1 MFSQLPCGRGPH
13 QIKISPYDAEK
24 HVWIIDDQLHMIYR
38 FTYDGK
44 LEMSKGELGVRGRGP
59 NTFDRPTDIAWLPD
73 GTYFITD
80 GYGGTR
86 VAKFGPNDEFIK
98 DWGQAPKDPANPG
111 PNEFN
116 TVHSIAISADQRL
129 FVVDR
134 GHQRMQV
141 FDTDGNFLDMWPLR
155 SPHWPASTT
164 AFVVNHFIDDKGF
177 IWAGDGQTFRILKFD
192 LDGNFLYSWGAG
204 GPQPGRLGCSHGI
217 TTDQLGNLYLADC
230 FAGRVQKFEPLPG
243 ADPDKVAGQIL
254 RTWDTWKPN

>member
-1 MFSQLPCGRGPH
+1 M
-13 QIKISPYDAEK
+13 
-24 HVWIIDDQLHMIYR
+24 
-38 FTYDGK
+38 
-44 LEMSKGELGVRGRGP
+44 
-59 NTFDRPTDIAWLPD
+59 
-73 GTYFITD
+73 
-80 GYGGTR
+80 
-86 VAKFGPNDEFIK
+86 
-98 DWGQAPKDPANPG
+98 
-111 PNEFN
+111 
-116 TVHSIAISADQRL
+116 HSIAISADQRL

-141 FDTDGNFLDMWPLR
+141 FDTDGNFLDLWPLR

-177 IWAGDGQTFRILKFD
+177 IWAGDGQTFRVLKFD

-243 ADPDKVAGQIL
+243 ADPDKIAGQIL
-254 RTWDTWKPN
+254 RTWDTGSALIAR